1 MYYYH
6 LDQLN
11 TPRFVTN
18 NKAEVVWENQAD
30 VYGYEESEIS
40 NTNTFTQPIRF
51 QGQYLD
57 EESGLHYN
65 RYRYYSPKQQRF
77 INQDPIGLVGGINH
91 YQYAPNPVNWVDPM
105 GLLCA
110 EGEKRLKNKL
120 NSLVGNGFDQETVDA
135 IFKIAIACTPIDNK
149 DISTIDYPPEGGV
162 YRKKHEYSF
171 ENILP
176 EENNIIITRE
186 TPSGNRISQTVS
198 IEDFAKQHIDNNEK
212 VANIHWGKIL
222 EKDHGVAK
230 PSPEEM
236 ENAHAHH
243 IVFKEGSGK
252 QKEWVLKSK
261 AILEKHE
268 IDWLKGPENLVWAPN
283 IEGLHTEEMAK
294 KVYEALAYADITYSD
309 PKLAKKAV
317 VDALSYM
324 GRIAGNHKRGNTY

>member
-1 MYYYH
+1 M
-6 LDQLN
+6 
-11 TPRFVTN
+11 
-18 NKAEVVWENQAD
+18 
-30 VYGYEESEIS
+30 
-40 NTNTFTQPIRF
+40 
-51 QGQYLD
+51 
-57 EESGLHYN
+57 
-65 RYRYYSPKQQRF
+65 
-77 INQDPIGLVGGINH
+77 
-91 YQYAPNPVNWVDPM
+91 
-105 GLLCA
+105 
-110 EGEKRLKNKL
+110 
-120 NSLVGNGFDQETVDA
+120 DA
-135 IFKIAIACTPIDNK
+135 IFKIAIVCTPIDNK

-176 EENNIIITRE
+176 EENKITITRE
-186 TPSGNRISQTVS
+186 MPSGKRISQTVS
-198 IEDFAKQHIDNNEK
+198 IKDFAQQHIDNNEK

-222 EKDHGVAK
+222 EKEHGVAK

-294 KVYEALAYADITYSD
+294 RVYEALADCRRNERT
-309 PKLAKKAV
+309 KKAV
-317 VDALSYM
+317 VQALREM
-324 GRIAGNHKRGNTY
+324 GRVAAEHTRGKVYT